1 MNDYFK
7 NRLQD
12 LRNKYKHTG
21 EIEYEYRYRELK
33 RAQEHYVV
41 ESSKT
46 DSEQLERRVYN
57 PFSPY
62 L

>member
-7 NRLQD
+7 QRLQD
-12 LRNKYKHTG
+12 LRNKYKETG

-33 RAQEHYVV
+33 RAQEFHYVTT
-41 ESSKT
+41 SKT
-46 DSEQLERRVYN
+46 DTEQLERRVYD